1 MWEVMWTS
9 VDCGSDTRS
18 SPPPTLPGVGR
29 PLDAVIF
36 DMDGTLFD
44 SLDAVTDGFIGTIA
58 DAGGPRYTPQQI
70 IDAFPRGWAAP
81 MLTHLLGR
89 PSTESELANYHG
101 VLRARSTEVAAYPGI
116 PEALD
121 ALASADLRL
130 GLFTGA
136 DVASLDIL
144 LGVTGLRERFEAV
157 TGGNE
162 VPRAK
167 PSPDG
172 ILLTC
177 RRMGVAP
184 SQTAYVGDSPADM
197 AAAHAAGA
205 MAVAA
210 GWGHLWP
217 SDGPHDPRAAD
228 VVAASPLALIELLSS
243 PRRPRR

>member
-1 MWEVMWTS
+1 M
-9 VDCGSDTRS
+9 
-18 SPPPTLPGVGR
+18 GR

-44 SLDAVTDGFIGTIA
+44 SLDAVTDGFIGTIV
-58 DAGGPRYTPQQI
+58 DAGGPRYTRQQV

-81 MLTHLLGR
+81 MLSHLLGR
-89 PSTESELANYHG
+89 PSTEAELANYHG
-101 VLRARSTEVAAYPGI
+101 VLRARSTNIAAYPGV

-144 LGVTGLRERFEAV
+144 LGVTGLRGRFEAV

-162 VPRAK
+162 VARAK
-167 PSPDG
+167 PAPDG

-177 RRMGVAP
+177 ERLGVAP

-217 SDGPHDPRAAD
+217 PDGSHGARAAD
-228 VVAASPLALIELLSS
+228 MVAAAPRELIELLS
-243 PRRPRR
+243 PRRRPRP

>member
-1 MWEVMWTS
+1 MS
-9 VDCGSDTRS
+9 
-18 SPPPTLPGVGR
+18 R

-44 SLDAVTDGFIGTIA
+44 SLDAVADGFIGTIM
-58 DAGGPRYTPQQI
+58 DAGGPRYTPQQV
-70 IDAFPRGWAAP
+70 IDSFPRGWAAP

-89 PSTESELANYHG
+89 PCTEAELANYHG
-101 VLRARSTEVAAYPGI
+101 VLRARSHDIAAYPGV

-121 ALASADLRL
+121 ALAAADLRL

-136 DVASLDIL
+136 DVVSLDIL
-144 LGVTGLRERFEAV
+144 LGETGLRERFEAV

-162 VPRAK
+162 VARPK
-167 PSPDG
+167 PAPDG

-177 RRMGVAP
+177 QRLGVAP

-197 AAAHAAGA
+197 VAAHAAGV

-217 SDGPHDPRAAD
+217 IDGPNDAPAAD
-228 VVAASPLALIELLSS
+228 MVAAQPLELIELLSS